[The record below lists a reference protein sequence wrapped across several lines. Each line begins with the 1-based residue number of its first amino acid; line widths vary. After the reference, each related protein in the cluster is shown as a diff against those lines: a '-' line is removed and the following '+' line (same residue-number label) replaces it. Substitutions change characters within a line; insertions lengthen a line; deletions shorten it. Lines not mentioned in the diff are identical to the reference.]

1 MRPACRRSNT
11 ERFRFS
17 GDALAQMGKNDPV
30 TNISG
35 GNRVG
40 SRRGTRPRSGP
51 RPPFILPAIA
61 TLAFLVI
68 WGVLV
73 WVAVGF
79 GADARGGEFGA
90 WVKLAIAAV
99 VAVACLFLT
108 FTFAGKAWRALTG
121 SPTPPPADD
130 YTGSHSNAYVEEQDY
145 PEQPYG
151 DQTTYMEQDY
161 YGTGSYGYEDT
172 GSYGRHSSDT
182 GSQSPYGDTG
192 SRSAYTDTGSQSPY
206 GYTSSSSDF
215 GTTGSRS
222 AYGTPSYQP
231 PTPTPPSTPPYYT
244 SPPTPAS
251 TPTSSPAYGSQGYG
265 TDSYPTQQAGS
276 SQYQS
281 GAYQAPTSYGQT
293 GSRARLTQDPAATQA
308 MPTQRQPQ
316 EPPAAQPDDE
326 WPPRH
331 TTRNKQWPPPE
342 PDTPYRGRH

>member
-1 MRPACRRSNT
+1 MT
-11 ERFRFS
+11 
-17 GDALAQMGKNDPV
+17 PV

-79 GADARGGEFGA
+79 GADARGGDSGA
-90 WVKLAIAAV
+90 WAKLAIAAV

-108 FTFAGKAWRALTG
+108 FTFAGKAWRAFSG
-121 SPTPPPADD
+121 SPTTPPADD
-130 YTGSHSNAYVEEQDY
+130 YAGSHSNAYVEEQDY
-145 PEQPYG
+145 TDPIYSDQAYPEQAYP
-151 DQTTYMEQDY
+151 EQDY
-161 YGTGSYGYEDT
+161 YGTGSYGYDDT

-206 GYTSSSSDF
+206 GYPTSDQSY
-215 GTTGSRS
+215 GNTGSRA
-222 AYGTPSYQP
+222 AYGASSYQTPTSPPPTPQPYYSSP
-231 PTPTPPSTPPYYT
+231 PTPTSTPQ
-244 SPPTPAS
+244 S
-251 TPTSSPAYGSQGYG
+251 TPGYASQGYG

-276 SQYQS
+276 SPYQS

-308 MPTQRQPQ
+308 MPSQRQPQ
-316 EPPAAQPDDE
+316 DPPVQPAQPDDE

-331 TTRNKQWPPPE
+331 STRNKPWPPAE
-342 PDTPYRGRH
+342 PDSPYRGRH

>member
-1 MRPACRRSNT
+1 
-11 ERFRFS
+11 
-17 GDALAQMGKNDPV
+17 MGKNDPV

-79 GADARGGEFGA
+79 GADARGGDSGA
-90 WVKLAIAAV
+90 WAKLAIAAV

-108 FTFAGKAWRALTG
+108 FTFAGKAWRALSG

-145 PEQPYG
+145 PDQPYG
-151 DQTTYMEQDY
+151 DQLYSEQAYQEQDY

-182 GSQSPYGDTG
+182 GSQSVYGDTG
-192 SRSAYTDTGSQSPY
+192 SRSAYTDTGSQAPY
-206 GYTSSSSDF
+206 GYTSSSPDF
-215 GTTGSRS
+215 GNTGSRS
-222 AYGTPSYQP
+222 AYGAPTYQP
-231 PTPTPPSTPPYYT
+231 PAASPQAPQPYYT
-244 SPPTPAS
+244 SPPTPTS
-251 TPTSSPAYGSQGYG
+251 TPTPSSPQTYGSQGYG
-265 TDSYPTQQAGS
+265 TDSYPTQASS

-281 GAYQAPTSYGQT
+281 GAYQAPTGYGQT

-316 EPPAAQPDDE
+316 DPPAVQPDDE

-331 TTRNKQWPPPE
+331 SARNKQWPPTE

>member
-1 MRPACRRSNT
+1 MT
-11 ERFRFS
+11 
-17 GDALAQMGKNDPV
+17 PV

-51 RPPFILPAIA
+51 RPSFILPAIA
-61 TLAFLVI
+61 TLASLII

-79 GADARGGEFGA
+79 GADARGGESGA

-99 VAVACLFLT
+99 FAVACLFLT

-130 YTGSHSNAYVEEQDY
+130 YAGNHSNAYVEEQDY
-145 PEQPYG
+145 PGQAYS
-151 DQTTYMEQDY
+151 EQDY

-172 GSYGRHSSDT
+172 GSYNRHSTDT
-182 GSQSPYGDTG
+182 GSQQQPYGSTG

-206 GYTSSSSDF
+206 GYPTGDQ
-215 GTTGSRS
+215 GYGNTGSRA
-222 AYGTPSYQP
+222 AYGASAYQP
-231 PTPTPPSTPPYYT
+231 PTAP
-244 SPPTPAS
+244 PPTPQPYYSNPS
-251 TPTSSPAYGSQGYG
+251 TPTSTPQSTSAYGSQEYTTDGY
-265 TDSYPTQQAGS
+265 PAQQAGS
-276 SQYQS
+276 PQYQS
-281 GAYQAPTSYGQT
+281 GSYQAPISYGQT

-308 MPTQRQPQ
+308 MPTQRSPQ
-316 EPPAAQPDDE
+316 EPASEPDDE

-331 TTRNKQWPPPE
+331 GVRNKQWPPAE
-342 PDTPYRGRH
+342 PDSPYRGRH

>member
-1 MRPACRRSNT
+1 MT
-11 ERFRFS
+11 
-17 GDALAQMGKNDPV
+17 PV

-79 GADARGGEFGA
+79 GADARGGDSGA
-90 WVKLAIAAV
+90 WAKLAIAAV

-108 FTFAGKAWRALTG
+108 FTFAGKAWRAFSG
-121 SPTPPPADD
+121 SPTPPTDD
-130 YTGSHSNAYVEEQDY
+130 YAGSHSNAYVEEQDY
-145 PEQPYG
+145 TDPAAYSNQAYPEQAYP
-151 DQTTYMEQDY
+151 EQDY
-161 YGTGSYGYEDT
+161 YGTGSYGYDDT
-172 GSYGRHSSDT
+172 GYGRHSSDT
-182 GSQSPYGDTG
+182 GSQPPYGDTG
-192 SRSAYTDTGSQSPY
+192 NRSAYTDTGSQSPY
-206 GYTSSSSDF
+206 GYPGSDQSY
-215 GTTGSRS
+215 GNTGSRA
-222 AYGTPSYQP
+222 AYGASAYQP
-231 PTPTPPSTPPYYT
+231 PTSPPPYYS
-244 SPPTPAS
+244 SPPTPTS
-251 TPTSSPAYGSQGYG
+251 TPQSTPGYGSQGYN

-276 SQYQS
+276 PQYPS

-316 EPPAAQPDDE
+316 DPPVQPDDE

-331 TTRNKQWPPPE
+331 STRNKQWPPAE
-342 PDTPYRGRH
+342 PDSPYRGRH

>member
-1 MRPACRRSNT
+1 
-11 ERFRFS
+11 
-17 GDALAQMGKNDPV
+17 MGKNDPV
-30 TNISG
+30 TNNTG

-79 GADARGGEFGA
+79 GADARGGDSGA
-90 WVKLAIAAV
+90 WVKLAVAAV

-108 FTFAGKAWRALTG
+108 FTFATKAWRAFTG
-121 SPTPPPADD
+121 SPNPPPSDD
-130 YTGSHSNAYVEEQDY
+130 YTGNHSNAYVEEQDY
-145 PEQPYG
+145 PSQGYPDQPYA
-151 DQTTYMEQDY
+151 TQDY
-161 YGTGSYGYEDT
+161 PEQNYSEPDYYSTGSYGYEDT
-172 GSYGRHSSDT
+172 GSYGRPGADT
-182 GSQSPYGDTG
+182 GSQSPYGTTG

-206 GYTSSSSDF
+206 GYPGDDQ
-215 GTTGSRS
+215 GYGNTGSRA

-231 PTPTPPSTPPYYT
+231 PTSPPPTPAPYYS
-244 SPPTPAS
+244 SPPTPTS
-251 TPTSSPAYGSQGYG
+251 TPQSTPVPQTYGSAG
-265 TDSYPTQQAGS
+265 YPTQQAGS
-276 SQYQS
+276 PQYQS
-281 GAYQAPTSYGQT
+281 GSYPTPSGYGQT

-308 MPTQRQPQ
+308 MPTPRPPQ
-316 EPPAAQPDDE
+316 EPPAQTDDE

-331 TTRNKQWPPPE
+331 SIRNKQWPPAD